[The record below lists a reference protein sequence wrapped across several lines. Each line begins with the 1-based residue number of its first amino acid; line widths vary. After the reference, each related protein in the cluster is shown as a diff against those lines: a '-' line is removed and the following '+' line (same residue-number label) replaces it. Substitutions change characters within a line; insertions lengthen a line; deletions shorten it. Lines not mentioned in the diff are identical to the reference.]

1 MNNENSNS
9 YSINN
14 REFVAERVF
23 TPYNIIKRVILPYWP
38 VYILTFIGAYFL
50 GKYQLSKES
59 YVYEVYGKVLIK
71 PELSSGKGQQV
82 LEDLDMF
89 ASTKVVDNELEIIK
103 SRMLSA
109 EVAKSIN
116 SYVRYYTPTERK
128 YIELDWDFPIQFE
141 AINEDSLR
149 GTGSEVTIIIGSRK
163 QNMRIDGKV
172 YAIKDQTIKL
182 RDEYYRVTILP
193 ESLNKI
199 NPGLYKFRISSL
211 EEEIQRLVS
220 GVIPAPTG
228 KGTTIIGIRFSG
240 LNIRNCHRVVNE
252 YINQYTNSGVEDKR
266 RVAQYTISFIEERLR
281 LVSGELDSVESNIEN
296 FKKKTGVI
304 DVGSQSSLY
313 MNKVINFDVE
323 LNKVNLRLDLLKS
336 IESYLLNNRNNPGL
350 APSLM
355 DVADPLLSTLLVR
368 LYDLEFN
375 YNRQK
380 KISGVLNENLINL
393 TEEIKEVKKSI
404 FENIN
409 GIRENL
415 VINKRQI
422 ERQLDQSK
430 GELMMFPSKERE
442 LIDISR
448 QQAVKNEIFSYLLEK
463 REESAISFASTVSD
477 VRVIERA
484 YGSTTLSPKPHLTYG
499 LNFSLAVFLPLMFFF
514 WRVML
519 NPKIQFRDEI
529 EEMLNLP
536 LLGELMFDEKKRG
549 VIMNHNERGHLAE
562 SLRSLRT
569 KLTYF
574 KTQSNHQV
582 LMISSSLPGEGKSF
596 ISVNL
601 GLSYSL
607 INNKVVLVG
616 GDLRKPTLHK
626 MFNMSMKKGL
636 SSYLNNSSKLDEVV
650 YATEYDNLYILPSG
664 AIPPNPSELLEGTRM
679 TTLVEELKQK
689 FDIVI
694 FDTPPLGLV
703 SDAEIIARHC
713 DVHMFVVRYNYTP
726 KEVVENVLEKAKAT
740 GLFRQFSVIFNGIK
754 PKGLGKYGYSYGNY
768 YAYGYNGYGYY
779 GSTKNR
785 NRFGIR
791 YLFKKIIK

>member
-1 MNNENSNS
+1 
-9 YSINN
+9 
-14 REFVAERVF
+14 
-23 TPYNIIKRVILPYWP
+23 
-38 VYILTFIGAYFL
+38 
-50 GKYQLSKES
+50 
-59 YVYEVYGKVLIK
+59 
-71 PELSSGKGQQV
+71 
-82 LEDLDMF
+82 
-89 ASTKVVDNELEIIK
+89 
-103 SRMLSA
+103 
-109 EVAKSIN
+109 
-116 SYVRYYTPTERK
+116 
-128 YIELDWDFPIQFE
+128 
-141 AINEDSLR
+141 
-149 GTGSEVTIIIGSRK
+149 
-163 QNMRIDGKV
+163 
-172 YAIKDQTIKL
+172 
-182 RDEYYRVTILP
+182 
-193 ESLNKI
+193 
-199 NPGLYKFRISSL
+199 
-211 EEEIQRLVS
+211 
-220 GVIPAPTG
+220 
-228 KGTTIIGIRFSG
+228 
-240 LNIRNCHRVVNE
+240 
-252 YINQYTNSGVEDKR
+252 
-266 RVAQYTISFIEERLR
+266 
-281 LVSGELDSVESNIEN
+281 
-296 FKKKTGVI
+296 
-304 DVGSQSSLY
+304 
-313 MNKVINFDVE
+313 
-323 LNKVNLRLDLLKS
+323 
-336 IESYLLNNRNNPGL
+336 
-350 APSLM
+350 
-355 DVADPLLSTLLVR
+355 
-368 LYDLEFN
+368 
-375 YNRQK
+375 
-380 KISGVLNENLINL
+380 
-393 TEEIKEVKKSI
+393 
-404 FENIN
+404 
-409 GIRENL
+409 
-415 VINKRQI
+415 
-422 ERQLDQSK
+422 
-430 GELMMFPSKERE
+430 MMFPSTERE

-484 YGSTTLSPKPHLTYG
+484 YGGTTLSPKPHLTYG
-499 LNFSLAVFLPLMFFF
+499 LNFSLAVFLPLVFFF

-636 SSYLNNSSKLDEVV
+636 SSYLNNSSELDDVV
-650 YATEYDNLYILPSG
+650 YATEYDNLFILPSG
-664 AIPPNPSELLEGTRM
+664 AIPPNPSELLEGPRM
-679 TTLVEELKQK
+679 LTLVEELKQK

-726 KEVVENVLEKAKAT
+726 KEVVENVLEKAKST
-740 GLFRQFSVIFNGIK
+740 GLFRQFSIIFNGIK

>member
-1 MNNENSNS
+1 MNKENSNN

-89 ASTKVVDNELEIIK
+89 ASTKVVENELEIIK

-149 GTGSEVTIIIGSRK
+149 GTGSEVSIIIGSRK

-193 ESLNKI
+193 ESLTKI

-211 EEEIQRLVS
+211 EEEVQRLVS
-220 GVIPAPTG
+220 GVTPAPTG

-266 RVAQYTISFIEERLR
+266 RVAQYTISFIEERLK

-313 MNKVINFDVE
+313 MSKVVNFDIE

-336 IESYLLNNRNNPGL
+336 IESYLLNNRNSPGL

-430 GELMMFPSKERE
+430 GELMMFPSTERE

-484 YGSTTLSPKPHLTYG
+484 YGGTTLSPKPHLTYG
-499 LNFSLAVFLPLMFFF
+499 LNFSLAVFLPLVFFF

-636 SSYLNNSSKLDEVV
+636 SSYLNNSSELDDVV
-650 YATEYDNLYILPSG
+650 YATEYDNLFILPSG
-664 AIPPNPSELLEGTRM
+664 AIPPNPSELLEGPRM
-679 TTLVEELKQK
+679 LTLVEELKQK

-726 KEVVENVLEKAKAT
+726 KEVVENVLEKAKST
-740 GLFRQFSVIFNGIK
+740 GLFRQFSIIFNGIK

>member
-1 MNNENSNS
+1 VNNENSNS